1 MTGSKVLVV
10 KLPERNAD
18 VKQLE
23 AFRAYVCDALGAGT
37 LVLPL
42 GTTYAVED
50 FPALGAVEVGEG
62 NAVPVV
68 IGGPRPTPAGG
79 GGGLVVGGR
88 VVRSVPDS
96 GTEKEPPRKELPSIP
111 AAEGVSRPE
120 AKPDDPPQRPP
131 SEKVRPAQTTAIT
144 LPVVAGD
151 ATPHPRFS
159 GKASSEKADIFARL
173 NRYWSEKG
181 AGAMNKLSEACGLD
195 ASKLYLMQRN
205 DGKFDIDHWRAV
217 NAGLDK
223 LGYGGMR

>member
-1 MTGSKVLVV
+1 MTGSKVLIV
-10 KLPERNAD
+10 KLPELHAD

-42 GTTYAVED
+42 GTTYAVEE
-50 FPALGAVEVGEG
+50 FPPLGAVEVAAE
-62 NAVPVV
+62 NVPES
-68 IGGPRPTPAGG
+68 GKTAKSP
-79 GGGLVVGGR
+79 L
-88 VVRSVPDS
+88 PD
-96 GTEKEPPRKELPSIP
+96 IP

-120 AKPDDPPQRPP
+120 PKPVEPPERPPEEKPDVPKPT
-131 SEKVRPAQTTAIT
+131 EIK
-144 LPVVAGD
+144 LPLAVGQ
-151 ATPHPRFS
+151 ATPRFA

-181 AGAMNKLSEACGLD
+181 PGSMIKLSEACGLD

-205 DGKFDIDHWRAV
+205 DGKFDIEHWRAV

-223 LGYGGMR
+223 LGYGGMK

>member
-1 MTGSKVLVV
+1 MTWSRVLIV
-10 KLPERNAD
+10 KLPELHAD

-23 AFRAYVCDALGAGT
+23 AFRAYVCDALGAGA

-50 FPALGAVEVGEG
+50 FPALGAVMVETE
-62 NAVPVV
+62 PL
-68 IGGPRPTPAGG
+68 PE
-79 GGGLVVGGR
+79 
-88 VVRSVPDS
+88 S
-96 GTEKEPPRKELPSIP
+96 GKTEKLPLPTIP

-120 AKPDDPPQRPP
+120 PKPVEPPERPPEEKPDVPKPT
-131 SEKVRPAQTTAIT
+131 EIK
-144 LPVVAGD
+144 LPLAVGQ
-151 ATPHPRFS
+151 ATPRFA

-181 AGAMNKLSEACGLD
+181 PGSMIKLSEACGLD

-205 DGKFDIDHWRAV
+205 DGKFDIEHWRAV

-223 LGYGGMR
+223 LRYGGMK

>member
-10 KLPERNAD
+10 KLPERLAD

-23 AFRAYVCDALGAGT
+23 AFRAYVCDALGAGA

-50 FPALGAVEVGEG
+50 FPALGAVEVVEG

-96 GTEKEPPRKELPSIP
+96 GTAPEPERAESSAEAPKQPNAPDKPTPILRSPPARSGAPRSHALPMSESEIV
-111 AAEGVSRPE
+111 ASYRQA
-120 AKPDDPPQRPP
+120 AKPT
-131 SEKVRPAQTTAIT
+131 AQIT
-144 LPVVAGD
+144 VLADLNVCSKERIEEILREAGEPLPKKRGRQKQ
-151 ATPHPRFS
+151 TE
-159 GKASSEKADIFARL
+159 G
-173 NRYWSEKG
+173 
-181 AGAMNKLSEACGLD
+181 
-195 ASKLYLMQRN
+195 
-205 DGKFDIDHWRAV
+205 
-217 NAGLDK
+217 
-223 LGYGGMR
+223 